1 MRDPTP
7 HSVDLL
13 GRDDASDAEIRDA
26 QKHYGPDFE
35 IEIDGVDSEEDG
47 SVDEAATGTYG

>member
-35 IEIDGVDSEEDG
+35 IEIDGVDSEENG
-47 SVDEAATGTYG
+47 SIDEAATGTYG